1 MNQFVK
7 KHATLVNS
15 IALILMLVLPFG
27 LYAVANQGSQLVVKV
42 LLGLFMLNMLFV
54 MKNG

>member
-1 MNQFVK
+1 MNRYLK
-7 KHATLVNS
+7 KHAAKMNT

-27 LYAVANQGSQLVVKV
+27 LYTAANQGSALVVKV

-54 MKNG
+54 MKS

>member
-1 MNQFVK
+1 MNRYLK
-7 KHATLVNS
+7 KHAAVMNT

-27 LYAVANQGSQLVVKV
+27 LYAAANQGSQLVVKV
-42 LLGLFMLNMLFV
+42 LLGLFMLDMLFV

>member
-1 MNQFVK
+1 MNRDFK
-7 KHATLVNS
+7 KHAVKMNT

-27 LYAVANQGSQLVVKV
+27 LYAAANQGSPLVVKV

-54 MKNG
+54 MKSG